1 MTESLSDRLKSLGV
15 QLGAQNLKPRP
26 EQTRFPIEDVV
37 EGVEVDTP
45 LGAVYQITQ
54 DFDIHYQHGLVHFD
68 SPLNLETLREWGKTP
83 SEKSGSVDQL
93 LFLDTETTG
102 LAGGAG
108 SFAFLVGLGIWNA
121 QGFRLVQLF
130 MRHPAEEPAMLAVLA
145 RIVNSYQTVVT
156 FNGKSFDIP
165 LLNSRH
171 LINSMPTPFSD
182 MAHLDLLPLARK
194 LWRNRLPSRALGD
207 LERDI
212 LGVSRS
218 GEEIPGW
225 MVPQMYVEYLQTGDA
240 RPMKGVLYHNAMD
253 ILSLAALLHY
263 DAHLLD
269 NPQELQPDQGLDLV
283 AVARIYEEMG
293 EIQKAV
299 NLYEAGLDAGLPRPI
314 FVQTLHRYAAIY
326 RKQGKWPEAV
336 TLWERAAQF
345 QDLPAA
351 VELAKYHEHRNAS
364 PRTALTWTE
373 LAIGWLPLLPLRP
386 SERRYW
392 KEELVHR
399 QNRLRKKTQVE
410 EAGDVSE

>member
-15 QLGAQNLKPRP
+15 QMGAQNLKPRP
-26 EQTRFPIEDVV
+26 EPSRFPIEDVI
-37 EGVEVDTP
+37 EGVEIDTP

-54 DFDIHYQHGLVHFD
+54 DLDIHYQHGLVHFD

-83 SEKSGSVDQL
+83 SEKTGSVDQL

-130 MRHPAEEPAMLAVLA
+130 MRHPAEEPAMLAVLG

-171 LINSMPTPFSD
+171 LINSMPTSFSE

-269 NPQELQPDQGLDLV
+269 NPQSLQPDQGLDLV

-293 EIQKAV
+293 DIEKSV

-314 FVQTLHRYAAIY
+314 FIQTLHRYAAIY
-326 RKQGKWPEAV
+326 RKQGKWSEAV
-336 TLWERAAQF
+336 ALWERAAQF

-351 VELAKYHEHRNAS
+351 VELAKFHEHRNS
-364 PRTALTWTE
+364 SSRTALDWTE

-392 KEELVHR
+392 QEELLHR
-399 QNRLRKKTQVE
+399 QSRLRRKIQAE
-410 EAGDVSE
+410 DAENVSR